1 MEKEVEDKVHTSVD
15 EHANSMR
22 DMQHDDGF
30 ENVSSTVK
38 SIAEILQTFLLDY
51 ISTLA
56 NAPDAEEI
64 EDDHDVE
71 EIAGLRE
78 DTLTVTDKSL
88 YSESDDYNDVFISET
103 VAYITSNAEW
113 ESEKSEILLM
123 VKACFICYSGNINK
137 FEDANNDNTN
147 ATFQDFYMT
156 NLRNVIEK
164 HFSRV
169 RQTVPDTSEKCI
181 VKLQKLQK
189 YLYKCFNAYGQD
201 SLYVQVREQYR
212 LMTAYNDRIEDLNT
226 KHSDLDQKQNIIT
239 KQQAEIESKQKAI
252 DDAIKN
258 ANESIAQQAQK
269 VAESSITILGIF
281 VGIVMVFFGDF
292 SILSSAAAGLF
303 DAPIYRLAIVLISF
317 SAVLFNIIILLFYL
331 ISKLTQKS
339 MGNACPYMTAQGC
352 KDCSNCAHKP
362 QLYELC
368 RLRSTLPYVYWGNA
382 VIVLLLIFTFC
393 MYLFNGLYVE
403 LVPVTLRPF
412 GILIQLSDTR
422 SIQDMTF
429 LQVLLSSVITVVAF
443 VCLCKLGRPTQTKA

>member
-1 MEKEVEDKVHTSVD
+1 MTITKQILCIYRSKCTLETANEQNEAVIASKSISTNLKTFLCTFVD
-15 EHANSMR
+15 NSCKNNSMLNIQ
-22 DMQHDDGF
+22 DNVNTADTSNIDIDEYIDTTFVGSITECMLNNIAW
-30 ENVSSTVK
+30 ENEKIELMLAVK
-38 SIAEILQTFLLDY
+38 ECAARYNGVKVFD
-51 ISTLA
+51 
-56 NAPDAEEI
+56 PDAVSFQDYYE
-64 EDDHDVE
+64 HV
-71 EIAGLRE
+71 LYK
-78 DTLTVTDKSL
+78 TLKCNFNKV
-88 YSESDDYNDVFISET
+88 
-103 VAYITSNAEW
+103 ITSLPPENE
-113 ESEKSEILLM
+113 
-123 VKACFICYSGNINK
+123 NIH
-137 FEDANNDNTN
+137 
-147 ATFQDFYMT
+147 
-156 NLRNVIEK
+156 I
-164 HFSRV
+164 S
-169 RQTVPDTSEKCI
+169 I
-181 VKLQKLQK
+181 VALQR
-189 YLYKCFNAYGQD
+189 YLSICFNAFGQD
-201 SLYVQVREQYR
+201 SMYMRIRDYSNNLERYKVQLDALSTQQNEILIKHAELGKRQTNY
-212 LMTAYNDRIEDLNT
+212 EDQQIAI
-226 KHSDLDQKQNIIT
+226 K
-239 KQQAEIESKQKAI
+239 KQQTELATAIETAVS
-252 DDAIKN
+252 D

-393 MYLFNGLYVE
+393 MYLFSGLRVE